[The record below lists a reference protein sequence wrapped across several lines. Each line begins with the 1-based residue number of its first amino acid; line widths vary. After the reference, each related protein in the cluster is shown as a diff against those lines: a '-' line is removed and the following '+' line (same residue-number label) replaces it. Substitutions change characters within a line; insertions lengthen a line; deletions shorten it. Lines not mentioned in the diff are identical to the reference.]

1 MTVFL
6 DEAQNLDCFKSLL
19 NGYIRKPNLD
29 LYFSGSNPKF
39 LFQDVIKEFAGRG
52 GEISMHP
59 LSLPGFTRVYPGN
72 VYRGFS
78 EYLIYGGIPSV
89 ALENDTQ
96 ERADLLRSLFR
107 EIYRKGINQRN
118 AIRKSGGDHRPA
130 QCGVFLCGF
139 ADQSGETEERLPDL
153 EKQQYL
159 FYNHQTM
166 FGYIGGHDPDRALR
180 TT

>member
-19 NGYIRKPNLD
+19 NGYLRKPNLN
-29 LYFSGSNPKF
+29 LYFTGSNAKF

-59 LSLPGFTRVYPGN
+59 LSLRGFMRVYPGN

-78 EYLIYGGIPSV
+78 EYLVYGGIPSV
-89 ALENDTQ
+89 ALENDAQ

-107 EIYRKGINQRN
+107 VIYLKDIDQRN

-130 QCGVFLCGF
+130 QCGVFLC
-139 ADQSGETEERLPDL
+139 
-153 EKQQYL
+153 
-159 FYNHQTM
+159 
-166 FGYIGGHDPDRALR
+166 
-180 TT
+180 

>member
-19 NGYIRKPNLD
+19 NGYLRKPNLD
-29 LYFSGSNPKF
+29 LYFSGSNAKF
-39 LFQDVIKEFAGRG
+39 LFQDVIKEFAGRE

-59 LSLPGFTRVYPGN
+59 LSLRGFMNVYPGN

-89 ALENDTQ
+89 ALENDAQ

-107 EIYRKGINQRN
+107 EIYLKDIDQRN
-118 AIRKSGGDHRPA
+118 AIRKSGGIIDLLNAESSSASSLPIRRNGRTP
-130 QCGVFLCGF
+130 
-139 ADQSGETEERLPDL
+139 SGP
-153 EKQQYL
+153 
-159 FYNHQTM
+159 
-166 FGYIGGHDPDRALR
+166 
-180 TT
+180 